1 MKNETRLRLT
11 KLELSK
17 IVDIVNK
24 IKNVDDYNFEIVENR
39 VSGLGSILSIVCDI
53 EFDGIK
59 GKFQAEIS
67 GVETW

>member
-1 MKNETRLRLT
+1 M
-11 KLELSK
+11 ELSK

-24 IKNVDDYNFEIVENR
+24 IKNVNEFDFEIVENHS
-39 VSGLGSILSIVCDI
+39 SGLGSILSIVCDI

-59 GKFQAEIS
+59 GKFQTEIS

>member
-1 MKNETRLRLT
+1 MNETRIRLT
-11 KLELSK
+11 KSELSK

-24 IKNVDDYNFEIVENR
+24 IKNVDDFNFEIVENGAT
-39 VSGLGSILSIVCDI
+39 GLGSILSIVCDI

-59 GKFQAEIS
+59 GKFQTEIS

>member
-1 MKNETRLRLT
+1 MTETRLRLT
-11 KLELSK
+11 KMELSK

-24 IKNVDDYNFEIVENR
+24 IKNVDDFDFEIVENR
-39 VSGLGSILSIVCDI
+39 SSGLGSILSIVCDI

-59 GKFQAEIS
+59 GKFQTEIS